1 MLNFAIDPRWL
12 APYLA
17 ASTELD
23 FFDDETYVSMV
34 GFLFCH
40 TMVVGLPIPAH
51 RNFEEVNL
59 RFYVRKNHRTAGDA
73 A

>member
-23 FFDDETYVSMV
+23 FFDDETYVSVV

-40 TMVVGLPIPAH
+40 TMVVGLPIPRH
-51 RNFEEVNL
+51 RNFEDVNL
-59 RFYVRKNHRTAGDA
+59 RFYVRKNQRTAGDA